1 MFFREASFQGKEV
14 GAHVDGELLYVCVEG
29 AGSGVLMPVCFG
41 RIFKVLTTGMLW
53 FFRGQKGLKSLSLK
67 GTSWLW
73 WHPLVGYDEEEAR
86 ASTKFKAALGYT
98 FWQCVMVY
106 SFNTSTGKERQSSRP
121 TWFTLRVPRQLWLY
135 KETYS

>member
-29 AGSGVLMPVCFG
+29 AGSGVLTPVCFG
-41 RIFKVLTTGMLW
+41 RRIFKVLTTGMLW

-86 ASTKFKAALGYT
+86 ASP
-98 FWQCVMVY
+98 
-106 SFNTSTGKERQSSRP
+106 SSK
-121 TWFTLRVPRQLWLY
+121 LLWA
-135 KETYS
+135 THFGSV